1 MASTQRVE
9 DFNGWFEV
17 ARNPISKVGVF
28 PYLGSS
34 LGPDMIKEQN
44 LDPEKVY
51 MVFRSAEELA
61 KPEFLL
67 SCTLIPWINDHTM
80 LGSDDKGYTRPEEKG
95 IGGVT
100 GEQVLFDENDET
112 VYSNIKLFSEA
123 HKNEVANGKR
133 ELSLGYQ
140 CAYEWKPGEYNGE
153 KYDLIQRNLRGNHL
167 ASVDDGRMGP
177 SVAVLDHN
185 DIKGASAM
193 DELIKLMAAVM
204 AKLQEMKDADP
215 AKPAEVVVE
224 DTDDAS
230 AAEGTTNAAATD
242 AGSGTDT
249 AATDADT
256 SATDAADDTAA
267 TDADTSATDAAD
279 DTKPVT
285 VEAMDAAVNSRVLA
299 QFKALQA
306 GDALAKKLKPHVGV
320 FDHANKTE
328 AQIAAYG
335 VKKLGLNVDKG
346 TEVSSLKG
354 WLLAKGDPSKDVTVR
369 NGMVDA
375 MDAADG
381 KPTLM
386 QLKQAERSKA

>member
-51 MVFRSAEELA
+51 MVYRSAEELA

-67 SCTLIPWINDHTM
+67 SCTLIPWVNDHTM

-185 DIKGASAM
+185 DIKGVSAM
-193 DELIKLMAAVM
+193 DEIQKLLAALAEAI
-204 AKLQEMKDADP
+204 AKLVPSTDP
-215 AKPAEVVVE
+215 EKVVVE
-224 DTDDAS
+224 DEEPEVPAKDAEPEVP
-230 AAEGTTNAAATD
+230 AKDAEPEVPAKD
-242 AGSGTDT
+242 AEPEVP
-249 AATDADT
+249 AKDAEPEVPAKDE
-256 SATDAADDTAA
+256 A
-267 TDADTSATDAAD
+267 
-279 DTKPVT
+279 VT

-354 WLLAKGDPSKDVTVR
+354 WLIAKGDPSKDVTVR

>member
-193 DELIKLMAAVM
+193 DEIQKLLAALAEAI
-204 AKLQEMKDADP
+204 AKLVPSTDP
-215 AKPAEVVVE
+215 EKVVVE
-224 DTDDAS
+224 D
-230 AAEGTTNAAATD
+230 EEPEVKATD
-242 AGSGTDT
+242 EDVK
-249 AATDADT
+249 ATDEEPEVK
-256 SATDAADDTAA
+256 ATDEDVKA
-267 TDADTSATDAAD
+267 TDEEPEVKATDED

-320 FDHANKTE
+320 FDHSGKTE

-354 WLLAKGDPSKDVTVR
+354 WLIAKGDPSKDVTVR

>member
-51 MVFRSAEELA
+51 MVYRSAEELA

-193 DELIKLMAAVM
+193 DEIQKLLAALAEAI
-204 AKLQEMKDADP
+204 AKLVPSTDP
-215 AKPAEVVVE
+215 EKVVVE
-224 DTDDAS
+224 D
-230 AAEGTTNAAATD
+230 EEEVKATD
-242 AGSGTDT
+242 EEVV
-249 AATDADT
+249 AAKDEA
-256 SATDAADDTAA
+256 
-267 TDADTSATDAAD
+267 
-279 DTKPVT
+279 PVT

-306 GDALAKKLKPHVGV
+306 GEALAKKLKPHVGV
-320 FDHANKTE
+320 FDHSNKTE

-335 VKKLGLNVDKG
+335 VKKLGLAVDKG

-354 WLLAKGDPSKDVTVR
+354 WLIAKGDPSKDVTVR

>member
-185 DIKGASAM
+185 DIKGVSAM
-193 DELIKLMAAVM
+193 DEIQKLLAALAEAI
-204 AKLQEMKDADP
+204 AKLVPSTDP
-215 AKPAEVVVE
+215 EKVVAEDEEPEVK
-224 DTDDAS
+224 
-230 AAEGTTNAAATD
+230 ATD
-242 AGSGTDT
+242 EDVK
-249 AATDADT
+249 ATDEEPEVK
-256 SATDAADDTAA
+256 ATDE
-267 TDADTSATDAAD
+267 D

-320 FDHANKTE
+320 FDHSGKTE

-354 WLLAKGDPSKDVTVR
+354 WLIAKGDPSKDVTVR

>member
-100 GEQVLFDENDET
+100 GEQVLFDANDET

-193 DELIKLMAAVM
+193 DEIQKLLAALAEAI
-204 AKLQEMKDADP
+204 AKLVPSTDP
-215 AKPAEVVVE
+215 EKVVVE
-224 DTDDAS
+224 DEEEVKATDEEVVAAKDEDDA
-230 AAEGTTNAAATD
+230 AKAAA
-242 AGSGTDT
+242 
-249 AATDADT
+249 AADADVP
-256 SATDAADDTAA
+256 AKDEA
-267 TDADTSATDAAD
+267 
-279 DTKPVT
+279 PVT

-320 FDHANKTE
+320 FDHSGKTE

-354 WLLAKGDPSKDVTVR
+354 WLIAKGDPSKDVTVR

>member
-51 MVFRSAEELA
+51 MVYRSAEELA

-67 SCTLIPWINDHTM
+67 SCTLIPWVNDHTM

-193 DELIKLMAAVM
+193 DEIQKLLAALAEAI
-204 AKLQEMKDADP
+204 AKLVPAQDP
-215 AKPAEVVVE
+215 ADVVVE
-224 DTDDAS
+224 DAD
-230 AAEGTTNAAATD
+230 AAA
-242 AGSGTDT
+242 DT
-249 AATDADT
+249 TATDADAAADT
-256 SATDAADDTAA
+256 TAADADDTAA
-267 TDADTSATDAAD
+267 TDADADTSTTDAADDVAAVDAD

-299 QFKALQA
+299 QFQA
-306 GDALAKKLKPHVGV
+306 IRRGQALAAKLKPHVGV
-320 FDHANKTE
+320 FDHSGKTE

-354 WLLAKGDPSKDVTVR
+354 YLLGKGDPSKDVTVR

>member
-1 MASTQRVE
+1 MPMPTQRIE

-17 ARNPISKVGVF
+17 PRNPISKAGVF
-28 PYLGSS
+28 PYLGSA
-34 LGPDMIKEQN
+34 LGPDIIKEN
-44 LDPEKVY
+44 NIDPEKVY
-51 MVFRSAEELA
+51 MVLRPPEELA
-61 KPEFLL
+61 KPEFLI
-67 SCTLIPWINDHTM
+67 SCSLLPWVNDHAM
-80 LGSDDKGYTRPEEKG
+80 LGDEESGYTRPEEKG

-100 GEQVLFDENDET
+100 GEQVVFDDTDDT

-123 HKNEVANGKR
+123 HKNEVANGKTP
-133 ELSLGYQ
+133 LSLGYR
-140 CAYEWKPGEYNGE
+140 CAYKWAPGEYKGE
-153 KYDLIQRNLRGNHL
+153 KYDLIQVNLRGNHL

-177 SVAVLDHN
+177 TVAVLDHN

-204 AKLQEMKDADP
+204 AKLQEMKDAGPTDP
-215 AKPAEVVVE
+215 AKVVVE
-224 DTDDAS
+224 DEDVKPEVKVED
-230 AAEGTTNAAATD
+230 EEVKPEVKATD
-242 AGSGTDT
+242 EDVKPEVKVEDEDVKPEVKAEDE
-249 AATDADT
+249 A
-256 SATDAADDTAA
+256 
-267 TDADTSATDAAD
+267 
-279 DTKPVT
+279 PVT